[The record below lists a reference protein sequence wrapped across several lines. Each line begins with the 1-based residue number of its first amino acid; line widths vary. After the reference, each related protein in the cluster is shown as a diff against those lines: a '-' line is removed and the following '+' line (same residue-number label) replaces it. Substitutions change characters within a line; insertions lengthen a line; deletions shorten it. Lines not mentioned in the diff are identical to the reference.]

1 MKQVTLFL
9 VALLFVCSAIHAQ
22 EDIFKKHGVTKGPLT
37 LSKGKYKETFYNE
50 EVMQIGTVLI
60 NTQTEKVIKFL
71 DEDSTKY
78 AYKAETTSR
87 FLTVDPLA
95 EKYYNISPYAY
106 VANNPI
112 NAIDPDGRKII
123 IIVPLQGGKRT
134 SLELTRN
141 GMVTSEGKRV
151 SISADSHAGKIID
164 GYTKMLN
171 SGDDNYVNQVT
182 TLIDSKNI
190 HHIDATVIS
199 ESGVLPGSRGESS
212 TESAAKAKEGKGV
225 GTFTTYDFSKKTLS
239 DGLEKT
245 SYTTVTHEVQHQYDY
260 DQGNMKDLKKGAGA
274 KDPAEK
280 RAVKNEDKAREQE
293 GLKKRR
299 TYGGQS
305 IE

>member
-1 MKQVTLFL
+1 MKTAVLLTILF
-9 VALLFVCSAIHAQ
+9 FVCCGIHSQ
-22 EDIFKKHGVTKGPLT
+22 EDIFKKHGVTKEPLT

-50 EVMQIGTVLI
+50 EIMQVGTVLI
-60 NTQTEKVIKFL
+60 NTLTNKVVKFL
-71 DEDSTKY
+71 EEDTTKF
-78 AYKAETTSR
+78 AYRAETTSR

-123 IIVPLQGGKRT
+123 IIVPLKGGKTT
-134 SLELTRN
+134 SVEFTRN
-141 GMVTSEGKRV
+141 GLVTSEGKRV
-151 SISADSHAGKIID
+151 NVPADSHVGKIVD
-164 GYTKMLN
+164 GYSKMLN

-199 ESGVLPGSRGESS
+199 TSGVLEGSRGED
-212 TESAAKAKEGKGV
+212 TKESIAKAQKGV
-225 GTFTTYDFSKKTLS
+225 GIGTFTTYNFSGETLS
-239 DGLEKT
+239 DGTKKT
-245 SYTTVTHEVQHQYDY
+245 NYTTVSHEVQHQYDF
-260 DQGNMKDLKKGAGA
+260 DQGNMKDQKKGAGA